1 MIRNEAMTTNMLV
14 DPISSHRFA
23 SKVVAHPSRQSLG
36 QVLAGSGHLI
46 FEGEMLETPLSWH
59 PKGTKH

>member
-1 MIRNEAMTTNMLV
+1 LV
-14 DPISSHRFA
+14 
-23 SKVVAHPSRQSLG
+23 
-36 QVLAGSGHLI
+36 